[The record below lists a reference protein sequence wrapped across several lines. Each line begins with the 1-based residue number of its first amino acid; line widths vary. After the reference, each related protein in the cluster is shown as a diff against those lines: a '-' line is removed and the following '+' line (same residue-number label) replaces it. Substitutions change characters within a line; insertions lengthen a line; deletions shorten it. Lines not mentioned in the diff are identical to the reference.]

1 MKIIYYEINN
11 LYVKSDKYCF
21 VIIMLDD
28 EQLVPLSK
36 GTGIKLLKI
45 FIYPQGLKGAV
56 KLMINM
62 P

>member
-1 MKIIYYEINN
+1 
-11 LYVKSDKYCF
+11 VKSDKYCY
-21 VIIMLDD
+21 VIIKLDD

-45 FIYPQGLKGAV
+45 FIYPQGLKGTV